1 MPDMGDGDMRVDEP
15 KRLVKKALVRLELK
29 GTWSNYET
37 EIELLRQAIRLLE
50 LEQQY
55 ARKP

>member
-1 MPDMGDGDMRVDEP
+1 MSSLDEP
-15 KRLVKKALVRLELK
+15 ERLVSKALARLKLK
-29 GTWSNYET
+29 GAGSNYST

>member
-1 MPDMGDGDMRVDEP
+1 MMYVDEP
-15 KRLVKKALVRLELK
+15 ERLVKKVLLRLQLK
-29 GTWSNYET
+29 GFVGANYET

>member
-1 MPDMGDGDMRVDEP
+1 MSVDEP
-15 KRLVKKALVRLELK
+15 KRLVKKTLVRLELK

>member
-1 MPDMGDGDMRVDEP
+1 MSRLDEP
-15 KRLVKKALVRLELK
+15 QRLVSKALLRLKLK
-29 GTWSNYET
+29 GYVGANYAT

-55 ARKP
+55 ARKT

>member
-1 MPDMGDGDMRVDEP
+1 MRTAEP
-15 KRLVKKALVRLELK
+15 ERLVRKALLRLNLK
-29 GTWSNYET
+29 GYAGADYAT

-55 ARKP
+55 ARKT

>member
-1 MPDMGDGDMRVDEP
+1 MYVDEP
-15 KRLVKKALVRLELK
+15 ERLVSKALLRLQLK
-29 GTWSNYET
+29 GYVGADYAH